1 MLHTIKRTKIRG
13 FRSVGASER
22 CCRLST
28 HKTRWG
34 EDNQLNFSFTTAEV
48 KSTTAHTTMSLLSIR
63 EGESGN
69 HHHHHHKAKKEPSS
83 SKALL
88 FEKVKE
94 AEERLVRSGCACSPS
109 SLCWPSSTSF
119 FFYVGRFL
127 TLRAHR
133 SDAVEESLVIISPHG
148 LNPKV
153 KRLVLKPHCLTILVP
168 GPPKQL
174 LLFIYLFII
183 CAKLIFF

>member
-1 MLHTIKRTKIRG
+1 
-13 FRSVGASER
+13 
-22 CCRLST
+22 
-28 HKTRWG
+28 
-34 EDNQLNFSFTTAEV
+34 
-48 KSTTAHTTMSLLSIR
+48 MSLLSIR

-119 FFYVGRFL
+119 FFYVCGPL
-127 TLRAHR
+127 SDAAGTHR

-153 KRLVLKPHCLTILVP
+153 KRLVLKPYCLTILVRD
-168 GPPKQL
+168 PPQQL
-174 LLFIYLFII
+174 LLFIYLLF
-183 CAKLIFF
+183 AQN